1 MATRSFK
8 PTSPGRRFMVVS
20 DFAEVTKSEPEKSL
34 LAPRRRHG
42 GRNVNGR
49 ITTRHQG
56 GGHKRRYRIIDFKRQ
71 KDGVPAKVAAIE
83 YDPNRS
89 ARIALLHYA
98 DGAKAYIL
106 APNRLEVGAIVQSGP
121 DVDVR
126 PGNCLPLLRDPDRH
140 HGARDRAAP
149 RPGRARWPAP
159 PARAPSSWPRRAI
172 ARCCACRPA
181 SCGACPSP
189 CRATVGQV
197 GNPTHQNEKGGKAG
211 RSRWLG
217 KRPGVRGTA
226 MNPVDHPHGGGE
238 GKNKGSHPV
247 TPWGKPTLGRR
258 TRDPKKAST
267 AEIVRGRRAREG
279 QEVGNESRARRRGRT
294 WTLA

>member
-106 APNRLEVGAIVQSGP
+106 APNRLEVGATVQSGP

-126 PGNCLPLLRDPDRH
+126 PGNCLPLRAIPTGTTVHAIELHPGQ
-140 HGARDRAAP
+140 GAKMARSAGTSAQLVAKEGDRALL
-149 RPGRARWPAP
+149 RL
-159 PARAPSSWPRRAI
+159 PSGELRRV
-172 ARCCACRPA
+172 PVT
-181 SCGACPSP
+181 

-258 TRDPKKAST
+258 TRDPKKASS
-267 AEIVRGRRAREG
+267 ADIVRGRR
-279 QEVGNESRARRRGRT
+279 RGKGRK
-294 WTLA
+294 